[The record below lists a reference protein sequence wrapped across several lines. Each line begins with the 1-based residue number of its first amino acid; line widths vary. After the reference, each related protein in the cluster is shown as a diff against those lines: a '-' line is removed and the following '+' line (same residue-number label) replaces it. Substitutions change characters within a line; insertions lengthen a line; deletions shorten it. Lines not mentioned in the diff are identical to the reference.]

1 MDVLLA
7 MKRKNK
13 NRFDVKIVQVVDVE
27 AGSSFE
33 IVPKFPDMA

>member
-7 MKRKNK
+7 MKRKKNK
-13 NRFDVKIVQVVDVE
+13 NRFDVKIVQVVE

>member
-7 MKRKNK
+7 MKRKK
-13 NRFDVKIVQVVDVE
+13 NRFDVKIVQVVGT
-27 AGSSFE
+27 GSSFE